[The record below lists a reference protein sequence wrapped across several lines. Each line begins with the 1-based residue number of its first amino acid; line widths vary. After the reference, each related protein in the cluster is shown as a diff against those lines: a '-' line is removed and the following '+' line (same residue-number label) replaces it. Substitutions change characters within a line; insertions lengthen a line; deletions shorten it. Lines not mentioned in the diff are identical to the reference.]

1 MLLILGVVSL
11 VLNSRLCFSNYSF
24 MYFHSI
30 ISWLCSFWMSA
41 SKIFSV
47 VSLDFFLLS
56 LICLGFLYHGQFFFI
71 LHLWIVVLLAMLV
84 WVDHHGFFFFLWF
97 GMYCFSLWSLKVSV
111 EESVVFLMDFPLN
124 ETFSLQFSILF
135 LLLFPHILNVLTVIC
150 CGEFLFLP
158 WIPGTCV
165 LLCLYGYVFS

>member
-1 MLLILGVVSL
+1 MALLILNVSFKNFFCSVFRFFSTEFNMLRLFVSWTVFLYPSLMDSSFASYVSL
-11 VLNSRLCFSNYSF
+11 
-24 MYFHSI
+24 
-30 ISWLCSFWMSA
+30 SWSSW
-41 SKIFSV
+41 
-47 VSLDFFLLS
+47 FFL
-56 LICLGFLYHGQFFFI
+56 
-71 LHLWIVVLLAMLV
+71 
-84 WVDHHGFFFFLWF
+84 FLWF